1 MRVINARLDRTQ
13 EQGMRALLVAVGTR
27 GDVQPA
33 LALALELRRLGHDA
47 RLCISPNFVDWAKSL
62 GLEAVR
68 MGVEMR
74 MPRRTSAAM
83 PKLTPEELRRLRE
96 SMPDLITDQF
106 ETIGAA
112 AEGCNVIVGANAHQY
127 AAPSIAERAGIGC
140 VTAVYAPVALPSPE
154 LEPSAPGQPLQAAA
168 STSIEERW
176 RDTART
182 WNERAL
188 ERINHNRNRLGLAA
202 IDDVLDYVLT
212 DHTWLAADAALA
224 PAPASPGREI
234 FQTGAWV
241 LANGTPLPAE
251 LEAFLGRGE
260 PPIFVGFGSM
270 PAASEGSRTLICAA
284 RAVGRRII
292 LSRGWADLELIDRA
306 PDCIAVDDVSHDLL
320 FPRVAA
326 VVHHGGAGTTAAAA
340 RAGVPQ
346 VITPMFS
353 DQFYWASRIVDLG
366 AGARASHATMT
377 EESLSDAL
385 RTALEPAVAARAHA
399 LSERITG
406 NGAEIAARRL
416 EMEYGDAAPV

>member
-1 MRVINARLDRTQ
+1 
-13 EQGMRALLVAVGTR
+13 MRALLAAVGTR

-33 LALALELRRLGHDA
+33 LALALELRKLGHA
-47 RLCISPNFVDWAKSL
+47 VRLCISPNFVEWARSV
-62 GLEAVR
+62 GLEAVA

-74 MPRRTSAAM
+74 MPANASGTI
-83 PKLTPEELRRLRE
+83 PKLTAEDLRRLRE

-112 AEGCNVIVGANAHQY
+112 ADGCDVIVGGNAHQY
-127 AAPSIAERAGIGC
+127 AAPSIAEHAGIGC

-154 LEPSAPGQPLQAAA
+154 LAPPPMPGQTIGTAPPA
-168 STSIEERW
+168 SIEEQW
-176 RDTART
+176 RNAARA

-188 ERINHNRNRLGLAA
+188 ERINRNRARLSMEP

-224 PAPASPGREI
+224 PVPATPRREI

-241 LANGTPLPAE
+241 LADSTPLPSD
-251 LEAFLGRGE
+251 LEAFLESSE

-270 PAASEGSRTLICAA
+270 PATGDATRRLIAAA
-284 RAVGRRII
+284 RAEGRRII
-292 LSRGWADLELIDRA
+292 VSRGWADVGLIDDA
-306 PDCIAVDDVSHDLL
+306 PDCIVVGDVNHDVL

-353 DQFYWASRIVDLG
+353 DQSYWASRIVDLKVG
-366 AGARASHATMT
+366 ATTPHTTMT
-377 EESLSDAL
+377 EASLRGAL
-385 RTALEPAVAARAHA
+385 REVLDPAVVVRARTLARHV
-399 LSERITG
+399 G
-406 NGAEIAARRL
+406 WDGAEIAARRL
-416 EMEYGDAAPV
+416 VAEYSASEN